1 MGNADKLSVCEVFD
15 GKNTFEIVCGAKN
28 VRTNLISVLAPVGS
42 IINPNT
48 NDEFVIKKSKIRG
61 VESNG
66 MLCSEQELGLSDYS
80 HGIIELEKNYKVG
93 ESFSN
98 YIDDEEIKI
107 EISITPNRVDCAG
120 VYGIARDLSAS
131 GFGKLKKKI
140 IKKNKE

>member
-1 MGNADKLSVCEVFD
+1 MFD

-66 MLCSEQELGLSDYS
+66 MLCSEQELGLSDNS

-93 ESFSN
+93 ESFL
-98 YIDDEEIKI
+98 
-107 EISITPNRVDCAG
+107 IT
-120 VYGIARDLSAS
+120 
-131 GFGKLKKKI
+131 
-140 IKKNKE
+140 